1 MLRTTTL
8 LISLAALT
16 LATGCAERERILPGK
31 RLNVRDALAA
41 GHAGETTEVVAPVAQ
56 ARAFSAPRSVA
67 NADWAQSPV
76 SPHVRVS
83 NAALGQALKPV
94 FSVSIGAGDARKR
107 RLNVD
112 PVVAGGRIYTMDAEN
127 VVRATS
133 TSGQIL
139 WSATLVPQRDK
150 APQGQG
156 GGLAY
161 GDGKLFV
168 SSGFGKLTALDP
180 ASGGKLWEQD
190 LNNTATGAP
199 SYRDGLVYVVSGDQT
214 GWAIEAGDGRVR
226 WQIDGGKDVNN
237 IAGAPA
243 PAVNDKYV
251 VFSFGSG
258 TVQGA
263 FRQGG
268 LRVWSADILGR
279 RSGFTIAGI
288 DDVTGD
294 PMISGDTVYAGNHS
308 GSVVALNVY
317 NGERLWTA
325 KRGASGP
332 LWPAGDSVFFVSDL
346 NDLVR
351 LDARTGQEIWSTEL
365 PGYEPT
371 RNPNR
376 RRDRAFANHGPVLA
390 GGRLIVASSDG
401 KLRVFDPANGKV
413 VQEVAIPGG
422 ATTRPVVAGGTLYV
436 VSRKGVLHAFR

>member
-1 MLRTTTL
+1 MLRKTSVLMT
-8 LISLAALT
+8 LAAVA
-16 LATGCAERERILPGK
+16 LAAGCSDREQILPGE
-31 RLNVRDALAA
+31 RLNVRDALGGGAA
-41 GHAGETTEVVAPVAQ
+41 EEAAAAPAPQ
-56 ARAFSAPRSVA
+56 ARAFATPGMA
-67 NADWAQSPV
+67 NNTDWAQSPV
-76 SPHVRVS
+76 SPDVRVT
-83 NAALGQALKPV
+83 NPALGQALRPV
-94 FSVSIGAGDARKR
+94 FSTSIGAGDSRKS
-107 RLNVD
+107 RLNAD
-112 PVVAGGRIYTMDAEN
+112 PVIAGGRIFTMDAN
-127 VVRATS
+127 HQVRATS
-133 TSGQIL
+133 TAGQAL
-139 WSATLVPQRDK
+139 WSTVLVPRRDK
-150 APQGQG
+150 APEGQG

-180 ASGGKLWEQD
+180 ATGGKIWEQD

-199 SYRDGLVYVVSGDQT
+199 SYRDGLVYVVSGDQV
-214 GWAIEAGDGRVR
+214 GWAIESGDGKVR
-226 WQIDGGKDVNN
+226 WQVEGTRDINN

-243 PAVNDKYV
+243 PAVNDRYV

-268 LRVWSADILGR
+268 LRVWSADVLGR
-279 RSGFTIAGI
+279 RTGVTIAGI

-294 PMISGDTVYAGNHS
+294 PLISGDTVYAGNHS
-308 GSVVALNVY
+308 GRTVALNVF

-325 KRGASGP
+325 DRGALGP
-332 LWPAGDSVFFVSDL
+332 MWPAGDSVFFVSDV

-351 LDARTGQEIWSTEL
+351 LDARTGQEIWSREL

-376 RRDRAFANHGPVLA
+376 RRDKAFANHGPILA

-401 KLRVFDPANGKV
+401 KIRAFNPADGKLL
-413 VQEVAIPGG
+413 QEIEIPGG

-436 VSRKGVLHAFR
+436 VSRKGVLHAYR

>member
-1 MLRTTTL
+1 MLRTTSL
-8 LISLAALT
+8 LISLAALA
-16 LATGCAERERILPGK
+16 LATGCSERERILPGE
-31 RLNVRDALAA
+31 RLNVRDALGIGYADDTA
-41 GHAGETTEVVAPVAQ
+41 EVAEPVAQ
-56 ARAFSAPRSVA
+56 ARAFTAPRSVT

-76 SPHVRVS
+76 SPHVRVT
-83 NAALGQALKPV
+83 NPALGQALRPL
-94 FSVSIGAGDARKR
+94 FSVSIGAGDGRKK

-112 PVVAGGRIYTMDAEN
+112 PVVAGGRIYTMDADH
-127 VVRATS
+127 VVRAT
-133 TSGQIL
+133 TTGGQGL
-139 WSATLVPQRDK
+139 WSATLVPLRDK

-180 ASGGKLWEQD
+180 TSGGKLWEQD

-214 GWAIEAGDGRVR
+214 AWAIEAGDGRVR
-226 WQIDGGKDVNN
+226 WQMEGAKDINN

-251 VFSFGSG
+251 IFSFGSG

-279 RSGFTIAGI
+279 RAGVTIAGI

-294 PMISGDTVYAGNHS
+294 PLISGDTVYAGNHS

-325 KRGASGP
+325 NRGALGP
-332 LWPAGDSVFFVSDL
+332 LWPADDSVFFVSDV

-376 RRDRAFANHGPVLA
+376 RRDKAFANHGPVLA

-401 KLRVFDPANGKV
+401 KMRVFNPANGQV